1 MVMKTQTFTVH
12 PLLESLVFTAAIMAS
27 AGLGFGLA
35 LRSAPTP
42 PPSALSDTAAPP
54 QAGGG
59 LLQSEQTFP
68 PRPGWNL
75 DSEEEGEN
83 LDGSRYNSLQ
93 MQ

>member
-1 MVMKTQTFTVH
+1 MRTFALN
-12 PLLESLVFTAAIMAS
+12 PLLESIFFTSAITLS

-42 PPSALSDTAAPP
+42 PPSSSLDSAT
-54 QAGGG
+54 QTQTGGG

-83 LDGSRYNSLQ
+83 LDGARYNSLQ
-93 MQ
+93 TQ

>member
-1 MVMKTQTFTVH
+1 MRTSALN
-12 PLLESLVFTAAIMAS
+12 PLLESLFFTSAIMAS

-35 LRSAPTP
+35 LRSTPTVS
-42 PPSALSDTAAPP
+42 PSSSSEIPT
-54 QAGGG
+54 QTQTSGG

>member
-1 MVMKTQTFTVH
+1 MRTVAFH
-12 PLLESLVFTAAIMAS
+12 PLLESLVFTSAMMLS
-27 AGLGFGLA
+27 AGFGFGLA
-35 LRSAPTP
+35 LRSAP
-42 PPSALSDTAAPP
+42 PSP
-54 QAGGG
+54 QSSSPETQTGGG
-59 LLQSEQTFP
+59 LLQLDQNFP

>member
-1 MVMKTQTFTVH
+1 MRTFAPN
-12 PLLESLVFTAAIMAS
+12 PLLESLLFTSAVMLS

-35 LRSAPTP
+35 LRSAPSQSSSP
-42 PPSALSDTAAPP
+42 EIPS
-54 QAGGG
+54 QAQTSGG
-59 LLQSEQTFP
+59 LLQSDQNFP